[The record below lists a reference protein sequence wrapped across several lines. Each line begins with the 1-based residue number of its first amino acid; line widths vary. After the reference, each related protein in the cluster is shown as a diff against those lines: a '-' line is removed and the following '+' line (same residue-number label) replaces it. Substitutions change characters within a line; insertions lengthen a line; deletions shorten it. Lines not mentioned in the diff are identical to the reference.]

1 MKVIVVLLA
10 LALTGCATYGS
21 GNPAHDV
28 IIGKQ
33 TLERIDYLTS
43 PQGQRYMIEQLSTG
57 KPIW

>member
-1 MKVIVVLLA
+1 MKMIAVLLVIT
-10 LALTGCATYGS
+10 LTGCATYGS

-33 TLERIDYLTS
+33 TVERINYLST

-57 KPIW
+57 KRIW

>member
-21 GNPAHDV
+21 GNPVHDAIV
-28 IIGKQ
+28 GKQ

-57 KPIW
+57 KSIW